1 MVENGSMQKE
11 GEAME
16 EMKEQLRRL
25 QAEQARL
32 LEEFEAVV
40 KKV

>member
-1 MVENGSMQKE
+1 
-11 GEAME
+11 ME